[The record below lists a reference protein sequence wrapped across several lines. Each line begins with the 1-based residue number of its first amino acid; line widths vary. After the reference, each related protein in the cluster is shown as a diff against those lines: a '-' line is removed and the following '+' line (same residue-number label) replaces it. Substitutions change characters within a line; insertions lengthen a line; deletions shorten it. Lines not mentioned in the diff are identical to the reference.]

1 MNIKEENY
9 SEGDLFLSFIY
20 VDKIFKY
27 NNIKQVDKRLGKLE
41 DICLKFFSGLLV
53 IVGHAVLAGISS
65 KPIFSI

>member
-41 DICLKFFSGLLV
+41 DIRMK
-53 IVGHAVLAGISS
+53 
-65 KPIFSI
+65 